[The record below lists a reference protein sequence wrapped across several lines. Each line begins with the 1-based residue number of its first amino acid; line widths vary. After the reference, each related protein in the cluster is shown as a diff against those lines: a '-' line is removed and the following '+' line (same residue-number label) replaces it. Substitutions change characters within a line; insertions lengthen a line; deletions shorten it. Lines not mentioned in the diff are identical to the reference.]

1 MRELNAREVAEVSGG
16 VMIQIGRSDGTHIKG
31 KLSDFGNAAYM
42 YGRAFPFSG
51 LGIAGM
57 IYKHLMVHPRMN

>member
-1 MRELNAREVAEVSGG
+1 MRELNAMEVAEVSGG
-16 VMIQIGRSDGTHIKG
+16 VSIQIGRSDGTHIRG

-51 LGIAGM
+51 IGM
-57 IYKHLMVHPRMN
+57 MGMVYRHLMVR